1 MKVMTDIHKQ
11 RATEAT
17 GISSLTAIA
26 QAILPEISNIK
37 LYAHIPVSRGPVVYD
52 YTLHA
57 YINDKLYAQKVPAWV
72 EGSLEDWE
80 RDRLRPAIER
90 IRFDYD
96 FIMAR
101 RAGDEG

>member
-1 MKVMTDIHKQ
+1 MKASHAQ

-26 QAILPEISNIK
+26 QAILPEISSIR
-37 LYAHIPVSRGPVVYD
+37 LYAHIPVSRGPIVYD
-52 YTLHA
+52 YWLHA

-72 EGSLEDWE
+72 EGTLEDWE

-90 IRFDYD
+90 IKFDYQL
-96 FIMAR
+96 IMAR
-101 RAGDEG
+101 KEKIGE